1 MAAFAALAELLSS
14 DESTSSSSSSSSDD
28 EDFEERQALCEAFF
42 RETFSESHR
51 ERPKI
56 LGFIE
61 NVARLYTDEQVS
73 AELPLFI
80 ILHEPNFIFLSFP
93 SLQFRQDFRVSRRV
107 AETLIRGF
115 EGSRHYPCSD
125 RGGSP
130 SKTAE
135 EHILVF
141 LWFAANKACLRDVA
155 GRFGMA
161 TATAFRVVERTLEY
175 FLDIAEEVISFP
187 GDLDQLSADFE
198 QVSGVP
204 NTIGCIDGSYISIR
218 CPAKKVRSTYVNRHS
233 YPSLT
238 LQALC
243 DHKKKFLDVTTGH
256 PSKIH
261 DSRIFRTS
269 RLSSKLPHV
278 CCSGKYHVLGDAA
291 YPLRDYLITPFRNYG
306 HLDARQRAFN
316 YHFSATRVKI
326 ENAFGDLKARFRQLL
341 HLDFLFVDKMNKFI
355 IACCVLHNMCIN
367 CGDVDVPPYI
377 DDEHAPWEWEAQP
390 DDVPPN
396 NGPLASTE
404 DALRR
409 QGEEKRERLMQAMR
423 I

>member
-1 MAAFAALAELLSS
+1 M
-14 DESTSSSSSSSSDD
+14 
-28 EDFEERQALCEAFF
+28 
-42 RETFSESHR
+42 
-51 ERPKI
+51 
-56 LGFIE
+56 
-61 NVARLYTDEQVS
+61 
-73 AELPLFI
+73 
-80 ILHEPNFIFLSFP
+80 
-93 SLQFRQDFRVSRRV
+93 
-107 AETLIRGF
+107 
-115 EGSRHYPCSD
+115 
-125 RGGSP
+125 
-130 SKTAE
+130 
-135 EHILVF
+135 
-141 LWFAANKACLRDVA
+141 
-155 GRFGMA
+155 
-161 TATAFRVVERTLEY
+161 
-175 FLDIAEEVISFP
+175 
-187 GDLDQLSADFE
+187 
-198 QVSGVP
+198 P

>member
-1 MAAFAALAELLSS
+1 MAAFAAVVELLSS
-14 DESTSSSSSSSSDD
+14 DESSSSSSSSSSDE
-28 EDFEERQALCEAFF
+28 EDCGETQVLYEGFF
-42 RETFSESHR
+42 REAFAEPHR
-51 ERPKI
+51 ECPKI
-56 LGFIE
+56 VGFIE
-61 NVARLYTDEQVS
+61 NVVRLYTDE
-73 AELPLFI
+73 E
-80 ILHEPNFIFLSFP
+80 
-93 SLQFRQDFRVSRRV
+93 FRQDFRVSRCV

-155 GRFGMA
+155 GRFGMG
-161 TATAFRVVERTLEY
+161 TATAFRVVKRTLEY
-175 FLDIAEEVISFP
+175 FVDIAEEVISFP
-187 GDLDQLSADFE
+187 ADLDQLSANFQ

-233 YPSLT
+233 YLSLT
-238 LQALC
+238 LQAVC
-243 DHKKKFLDVTTGH
+243 DHTKKFLDVTTGH

-261 DSRIFRTS
+261 DSRIFNTS
-269 RLSSKLPHV
+269 RLAAKLPRV
-278 CCSGKYHVLGDAA
+278 CCAGKYHVLGDAA
-291 YPLRDYLITPFRNYG
+291 YPLRDHLITPFRNYG
-306 HLDARQRAFN
+306 GLDARQRAFN

-355 IACCVLHNMCIN
+355 IACCVLHNMCVN
-367 CGDVDVPPYI
+367 CGDVDVPPYT
-377 DDEHAPWEWEAQP
+377 DDGHETWEWEAQP
-390 DDVPPN
+390 DDIPPN
-396 NGPLASTE
+396 SGPLAATE
-404 DALRR
+404 AVLRR
-409 QGEEKRERLMQAMR
+409 QGEEKRERLMQAMH

>member
-61 NVARLYTDEQVS
+61 NVARLYTDEQ
-73 AELPLFI
+73 
-80 ILHEPNFIFLSFP
+80 
-93 SLQFRQDFRVSRRV
+93 FRQDFRVSRRV

-135 EHILVF
+135 EHIL
-141 LWFAANKACLRDVA
+141 
-155 GRFGMA
+155 
-161 TATAFRVVERTLEY
+161 
-175 FLDIAEEVISFP
+175 
-187 GDLDQLSADFE
+187 
-198 QVSGVP
+198 VSGVP

-377 DDEHAPWEWEAQP
+377 DDEHAPWEWRHNRMMF
-390 DDVPPN
+390 PPTMAR
-396 NGPLASTE
+396 LHQLKMHCVAK
-404 DALRR
+404 ARR
-409 QGEEKRERLMQAMR
+409 SVSA
-423 I
+423 

>member
-61 NVARLYTDEQVS
+61 NVARLYTDEQ
-73 AELPLFI
+73 
-80 ILHEPNFIFLSFP
+80 
-93 SLQFRQDFRVSRRV
+93 FRQDFRVSRRV

-141 LWFAANKACLRDVA
+141 LW
-155 GRFGMA
+155 
-161 TATAFRVVERTLEY
+161 
-175 FLDIAEEVISFP
+175 
-187 GDLDQLSADFE
+187 
-198 QVSGVP
+198 
-204 NTIGCIDGSYISIR
+204 
-218 CPAKKVRSTYVNRHS
+218 HS

>member
-198 QVSGVP
+198 QVRILG
-204 NTIGCIDGSYISIR
+204 ISLF
-218 CPAKKVRSTYVNRHS
+218 H
-233 YPSLT
+233 
-238 LQALC
+238 
-243 DHKKKFLDVTTGH
+243 
-256 PSKIH
+256 
-261 DSRIFRTS
+261 
-269 RLSSKLPHV
+269 
-278 CCSGKYHVLGDAA
+278 GKH
-291 YPLRDYLITPFRNYG
+291 
-306 HLDARQRAFN
+306 
-316 YHFSATRVKI
+316 
-326 ENAFGDLKARFRQLL
+326 
-341 HLDFLFVDKMNKFI
+341 NK
-355 IACCVLHNMCIN
+355 
-367 CGDVDVPPYI
+367 
-377 DDEHAPWEWEAQP
+377 
-390 DDVPPN
+390 
-396 NGPLASTE
+396 
-404 DALRR
+404 
-409 QGEEKRERLMQAMR
+409 
-423 I
+423 

>member
-61 NVARLYTDEQVS
+61 NVARLYTDEQ
-73 AELPLFI
+73 
-80 ILHEPNFIFLSFP
+80 
-93 SLQFRQDFRVSRRV
+93 FRQDFRVSRRV

-130 SKTAE
+130 LENRGRAHSGLSVVCCKQGE
-135 EHILVF
+135 IL
-141 LWFAANKACLRDVA
+141 
-155 GRFGMA
+155 
-161 TATAFRVVERTLEY
+161 
-175 FLDIAEEVISFP
+175 ISC
-187 GDLDQLSADFE
+187 Q
-198 QVSGVP
+198 
-204 NTIGCIDGSYISIR
+204 
-218 CPAKKVRSTYVNRHS
+218 
-233 YPSLT
+233 
-238 LQALC
+238 
-243 DHKKKFLDVTTGH
+243 
-256 PSKIH
+256 
-261 DSRIFRTS
+261 RTS
-269 RLSSKLPHV
+269 
-278 CCSGKYHVLGDAA
+278 
-291 YPLRDYLITPFRNYG
+291 
-306 HLDARQRAFN
+306 
-316 YHFSATRVKI
+316 
-326 ENAFGDLKARFRQLL
+326 
-341 HLDFLFVDKMNKFI
+341 NK
-355 IACCVLHNMCIN
+355 CQEHNRMMF
-367 CGDVDVPPYI
+367 
-377 DDEHAPWEWEAQP
+377 
-390 DDVPPN
+390 PPN